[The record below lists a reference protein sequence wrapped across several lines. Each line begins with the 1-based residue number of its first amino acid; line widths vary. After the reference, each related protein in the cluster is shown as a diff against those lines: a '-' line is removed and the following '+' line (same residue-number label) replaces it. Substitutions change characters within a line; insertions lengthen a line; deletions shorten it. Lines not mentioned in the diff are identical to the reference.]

1 MKMRFFFSP
10 FVFVFE
16 LIAFVIQAAFVYAL
30 VLIVSVAILWYGI
43 STIPTTEYV
52 YINEVVETVTELPGL
67 VCERFDGCR
76 LMWDKYGTEY
86 CPTCVNK

>member
-1 MKMRFFFSP
+1 MRFFFSP

-16 LIAFVIQAAFVYAL
+16 LIAFVIQAAFVYGLAL
-30 VLIVSVAILWYGI
+30 IAAIALLWYGI
-43 STIPTTEYV
+43 STMPTIEYV

>member
-1 MKMRFFFSP
+1 MRFFFSP

-52 YINEVVETVTELPGL
+52 YINEVVETVKEVPGL
-67 VCERFDGCR
+67 VCNQISGCR
-76 LMWDKYGTEY
+76 IWWDKNGVEF
-86 CPTCVNK
+86 CPSCTNK

>member
-1 MKMRFFFSP
+1 MRFFFSP

-16 LIAFVIQAAFVYAL
+16 LIAFVIQAAFVYGL
-30 VLIVSVAILWYGI
+30 VLVVAVALLWYGI

-52 YINEVVETVTELPGL
+52 YINEVVETVKEVPGL
-67 VCERFDGCR
+67 VCERLDGCR
-76 LMWDKYGTEY
+76 VMWDKFGTEY